1 MDEDELGGE
10 VFDAEDLDRLAEERE
25 VSNMGHGA
33 LTSGMPPHPVR
44 PHPSHL

>member
-25 VSNMGHGA
+25 VRNMVQA
-33 LTSGMPPHPVR
+33 VLISGT
-44 PHPSHL
+44 L